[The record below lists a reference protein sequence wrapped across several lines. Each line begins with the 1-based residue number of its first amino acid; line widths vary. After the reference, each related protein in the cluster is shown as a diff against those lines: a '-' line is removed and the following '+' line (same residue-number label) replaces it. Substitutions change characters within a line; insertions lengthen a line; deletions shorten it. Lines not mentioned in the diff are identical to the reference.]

1 MFGDGATNIGAFHE
15 SLNFAKVMKLPVV
28 WFCINNQYGMGT
40 AVERASA
47 VTEIY
52 KRACAYDMEAIR
64 IDGMDLLEVIKR
76 TGEMVEK
83 TRADSEPRFVEAVC
97 YRFKGHSVVDP
108 DKYRSD
114 EEKERWRQSDPIVR
128 FETELEEAKVAGD
141 EDFRRIRDQVESEV
155 EEFVKFADE
164 CPNPEVDELY
174 RYLYA
179 GEWEAAAAN
188 A

>member
-1 MFGDGATNIGAFHE
+1 
-15 SLNFAKVMKLPVV
+15 
-28 WFCINNQYGMGT
+28 
-40 AVERASA
+40 
-47 VTEIY
+47 
-52 KRACAYDMEAIR
+52 
-64 IDGMDLLEVIKR
+64 
-76 TGEMVEK
+76 
-83 TRADSEPRFVEAVC
+83 
-97 YRFKGHSVVDP
+97 VVDP

-155 EEFVKFADE
+155 EEIVKFADE
-164 CPNPEVDELY
+164 SPNPEVDELY